1 MAVDGSASGRRSVCL
16 VGQTEPLDQRAIL
29 LSKASEGV
37 KEEGK
42 EEECRFYN
50 TRSNDQ
56 PYSWNTMT
64 CKDGS
69 ISWSITQHSPPPCT
83 SASTTPS
90 PTSFPSPLS
99 NLDWSSDGVAVES
112 IITQIRAF
120 PIPCPFQANTDT
132 NSSHDNDKTKVT
144 LGDLIDKTSRDKMA
158 KVVVEERMFDTWYY
172 CRTILIGDACH
183 KLNPAGNQGAHLSL
197 LDAHTLSHHISTL
210 TTTQRKHLTPA
221 FKAYKSIRL
230 PPTQRAWLLS
240 RALAKLG
247 GGGGS
252 GGGGGVGGK
261 VLRKLPPWAWRKV
274 FERLIASPGDRK
286 GVARDGS
293 SNRILKASSGST
305 ASLGDEKDDDEDDE
319 KVVQEAVAAVR
330 SVSLEDD
337 DQDEDDLEG
346 GDDDDDDNDDGDYD
360 DDEDR
365 DRRSATSSIGQQ
377 LTPTVA
383 VSPVN
388 PTTIVHKQTP
398 QK

>member
-1 MAVDGSASGRRSVCL
+1 
-16 VGQTEPLDQRAIL
+16 
-29 LSKASEGV
+29 
-37 KEEGK
+37 
-42 EEECRFYN
+42 
-50 TRSNDQ
+50 
-56 PYSWNTMT
+56 
-64 CKDGS
+64 
-69 ISWSITQHSPPPCT
+69 
-83 SASTTPS
+83 
-90 PTSFPSPLS
+90 
-99 NLDWSSDGVAVES
+99 
-112 IITQIRAF
+112 
-120 PIPCPFQANTDT
+120 
-132 NSSHDNDKTKVT
+132 
-144 LGDLIDKTSRDKMA
+144 
-158 KVVVEERMFDTWYY
+158 
-172 CRTILIGDACH
+172 
-183 KLNPAGNQGAHLSL
+183 
-197 LDAHTLSHHISTL
+197 
-210 TTTQRKHLTPA
+210 
-221 FKAYKSIRL
+221 AYKSIRL

-305 ASLGDEKDDDEDDE
+305 ASLGDEKGDDEDDE

-346 GDDDDDDNDDGDYD
+346 GDDEDDNDDGDYD

-377 LTPTVA
+377 QTPTVA
-383 VSPVN
+383 VSPIN
-388 PTTIVHKQTP
+388 PTTIVHKHTL